1 MDRGWLRLALFVGSF
16 LDVCINSIEAV
27 TCMGLVSTTFVC
39 ITKSVDSRISRFNH
53 LSMKDT

>member
-1 MDRGWLRLALFVGSF
+1 MDRGWLGLALFVGGF
-16 LDVCINSIEAV
+16 LDICINSIEAA
-27 TCMGLVSTTFVC
+27 TCERLVSTTFVC